1 MPLNIKDERAH
12 ALARR
17 LAAAT
22 GESMTE
28 AVRVALEERLKRV
41 EAGRRG
47 RRPLAERLNEI
58 ADHCAS
64 LPVRRDRPFDEILGY
79 DERGLPG

>member
-12 ALARR
+12 ALARE

-28 AVRVALEERLKRV
+28 AVRVALEERLQRV
-41 EAGRRG
+41 AARRSGRRG
-47 RRPLAERLNEI
+47 LADRL
-58 ADHCAS
+58 
-64 LPVRRDRPFDEILGY
+64 
-79 DERGLPG
+79 

>member
-12 ALARR
+12 ALARE

-28 AVRVALEERLKRV
+28 AVRVALEERLQRV
-41 EAGRRG
+41 AARRSGRR
-47 RRPLAERLNEI
+47 RLADRLNEI

-64 LPVRRDRPFDEILGY
+64 LPVRRDRPFDE
-79 DERGLPG
+79 